1 MSHHDFIEHA
11 GVAEMD
17 VVLGLYPVST
27 DGTGAPAIF
36 AHWDHPLPGGTKPTE
51 MKAADLASHKLDQPT
66 VKCPE
71 VKSGL
76 LSHSMISLRLGQVF
90 AVWVP
95 GLAGRLINAMT
106 RQPSLTQAARSAAAE
121 VPAQPGEGDDI
132 EVVAPPSGGIR
143 LVTDPKPGFSRGLS
157 AQLAI
162 TSLQLAV
169 LSAEDPAAEA
179 VILSTGK
186 VSGSWG
192 PIKPVT
198 VAVGLT
204 GREGSHGSVTA
215 DLMHLARD
223 AAPLYGARC
232 ITCVQSHSLYS
243 VVLIL
248 ARI

>member
-1 MSHHDFIEHA
+1 
-11 GVAEMD
+11 MD
-17 VVLGLYPVST
+17 EVLGLYPANT

-36 AHWDHPLPGGTKPTE
+36 AHWERPQPPGSELTT
-51 MKAADLASHKLDQPT
+51 KAADLASHKFDQPT

-71 VKSGL
+71 VNPGL
-76 LSHSMISLRLGQVF
+76 PLHSTISLRLGQVF

-106 RQPSLTQAARSAAAE
+106 KEPPLPLAAASAANE
-121 VPAQPGEGDDI
+121 VTAQAGKGADI
-132 EVVAPPSGGIR
+132 DVEAPLERGMQP
-143 LVTDPKPGFSRGLS
+143 VTVPNPGFSGGLS

-198 VAVGLT
+198 VAVGPP

-215 DLMHLARD
+215 DLMHLAKD

-232 ITCVQSHSLYS
+232 IICIQSQLLFS

-248 ARI
+248 AGI